1 MCVCVYVEKVNRK
14 LLFESSELKKTEGI
28 FESPKYSGT
37 EGIYAADFP
46 LGHCSELLGKAHR
59 RQG

>member
-1 MCVCVYVEKVNRK
+1 MRVCVYVEKVNMK

-28 FESPKYSGT
+28 FESLKYLGT
-37 EGIYAADFP
+37 GGIYAADFP

-59 RQG
+59 SQG